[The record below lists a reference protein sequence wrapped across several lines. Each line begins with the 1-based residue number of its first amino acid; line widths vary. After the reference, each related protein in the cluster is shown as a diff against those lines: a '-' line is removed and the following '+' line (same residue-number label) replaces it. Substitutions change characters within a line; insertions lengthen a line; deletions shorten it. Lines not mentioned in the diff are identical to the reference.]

1 MDAHP
6 ETIILDPLPAI
17 RTLLDRCKSYQLI
30 HKIEDCMQ
38 GRQYTPTHQPTW
50 SGGGPQ
56 TVEGLPSPS

>member
-1 MDAHP
+1 MEAHP

-38 GRQYTPTHQPTW
+38 GRQYTPTH
-50 SGGGPQ
+50 
-56 TVEGLPSPS
+56 